1 MNRPIS
7 ILLDSFKGSIG
18 AAELGAA
25 LAERLG
31 RDIPGVP
38 VVNFPC
44 SDGGDGFAEA
54 VGHHLAGQR
63 VACQV
68 NDPKMR
74 PRTAHY
80 LWSPVQ
86 RLAIIESAQA
96 NGLARLTPDERDP
109 FRTTTYGV
117 GELLLDARRRGVE
130 HIIIGVG
137 GSATVDGGIGM
148 AQALGWRFTG
158 VDGRELGPWMAEF
171 DPPATVLAPRPHPLE
186 GVEVEIACDVRT
198 RLLGPREASA
208 IWIYG
213 PQKGGTPAT
222 LERIEAGLTG
232 LSERLRAT
240 LGCDYGGMPS
250 GGAAGGLAAG
260 LAVFAGAA
268 LRPGMTLFDELTGL
282 ASQVAGSAM
291 VITGE
296 GKLDA
301 QSAEGKVVDYISQ
314 IAVKAGVPVVA
325 LCGMAE
331 ASTVALDGVVALTDS
346 GRSPDDCIARPLDAL
361 DAVMPRLVELVRG
374 RLDGKTAP

>member
-1 MNRPIS
+1 
-7 ILLDSFKGSIG
+7 
-18 AAELGAA
+18 
-25 LAERLG
+25 
-31 RDIPGVP
+31 

-68 NDPKMR
+68 HDPKMR

-80 LWSPVQ
+80 LWSPEE

-96 NGLARLTPDERDP
+96 NGLPLLSPDERDP
-109 FRTTTYGV
+109 LRATTYGV
-117 GELLLDARRRGVE
+117 GELLLDAERRGVE
-130 HIIIGVG
+130 RIILGVG

-148 AQALGWRFTG
+148 AQALGWRF
-158 VDGRELGPWMAEF
+158 VACDGSTMGPWMAEF
-171 DPPATVLAPRPHPLE
+171 EPAAAVIPPQPYPLE
-186 GVEVEIACDVRT
+186 AVRVEVACDVRT
-198 RLLGPREASA
+198 RLLGPRETSA

-213 PQKGGTPAT
+213 PQKGGSEAA
-222 LERIEAGLTG
+222 LEQIEQSLTQ
-232 LSERLRAT
+232 LRDRLRKDT
-240 LGCDYGGMPS
+240 GRDYGGMPA

-260 LAVFAGAA
+260 LAIFAGAA
-268 LRPGMTLFDELTGL
+268 LRPGMKLFDELTGL
-282 ASQVAGSAM
+282 TSQVAGSAL

-301 QSAEGKVVDYISQ
+301 QSAEGKVVGYISR
-314 IAVKAGVPVVA
+314 IAAKAGVPVVA

-346 GRSPDDCIARPLDAL
+346 GRSPDECIARPLDAL
-361 DAVMPRLVELVRG
+361 DAVMPKLVELVRG